1 MDSPLHSLTTH
12 TDYGAVSLDE
22 ADINPD
28 PMIEFAA
35 WLAAAE
41 NAGLYEPNA
50 MVVSTIDPDG
60 RPSSRTVLLKGL
72 DGSGFEFITNYGSR
86 KGRGLLANPALSLL
100 FPWYPMQ
107 RQVIV
112 YGAAHPTDPAVSDAY
127 FAARPRGSQLA
138 SAASAQSHPIESRD
152 VLEQRVRA
160 LEERYPG
167 GEPIPRP
174 DSWGGFRVVPDRIEF
189 WQGRTSR
196 LHDRLCFAALAG
208 SDSPDGNRWRVERLQ
223 P

>member
-1 MDSPLHSLTTH
+1 MDSPLNSLSAH
-12 TDYGAVSLDE
+12 TDYGAVRLDE

-41 NAGLYEPNA
+41 SAGLYEPNA
-50 MVVSTIDPDG
+50 MVVSTTDPDG

-72 DGSGFEFITNYGSR
+72 DGTGFEFITNYGSR
-86 KGRGLLANPALSLL
+86 KGRALLANPALSLL
-100 FPWYPMQ
+100 FPWYSMQ

-112 YGAAHPTDPAVSDAY
+112 GGTAHPTDSVVSDAY

-138 SAASAQSHPIESRD
+138 SAASEQSQPIESRA
-152 VLEQRVRA
+152 VLEQRVRI
-160 LEERYPG
+160 LEERYPE

-174 DSWGGFRVVPDRIEF
+174 DSWGAFRVVPDRIEF

-196 LHDRLCFAALAG
+196 LHDRLLFTALGGGGWAL
-208 SDSPDGNRWRVERLQ
+208 ERLQ